1 MSKILAQKAGMSKK
15 ALFLIFIILQVMKNN
30 KILLGKDKNN
40 GMLIIQNYIGVCNN
54 KFSVINLL
62 C

>member
-1 MSKILAQKAGMSKK
+1 
-15 ALFLIFIILQVMKNN
+15 MKNN